1 MTATTVTTAT
11 PTHFSEFNLDARLLR
26 AIEESG
32 YTTPTPI
39 QAQAIPVVLTGQDV
53 MGSAQTGT
61 GKTAGFTLPI
71 LQKLLPLASTS
82 TSPARHPVRA
92 LVLCPTRE
100 LAVQVAE
107 NADKYSKHTPIRTAV
122 VFGGMDIKSQSPA
135 LRAGVEFLVATPG
148 RLLDHLEQ
156 GNVSLAQVNYLVLDE
171 ADRMLDMGF
180 LPDLQRILNLLPKS
194 RQTLLFSATFSPE
207 IRKLAQSYQKN
218 PVTIETAQRNAT
230 SNNVTQTAHKVTEE
244 TKRAAL
250 VHIIK
255 TEGIEQA
262 MVFVNKKLEA
272 RSLAR
277 FLEQSGLNVRAIH
290 GDQTQTER
298 LATLDDFK
306 KGLVPLLV
314 ATDVAARGLDISD
327 MPCVVN
333 YDLPFSA
340 EDYVHRIGRT
350 GRAGATGRAIALVT
364 ERDSKLLDAIVKL
377 TQKPLEA
384 VTLTLPT
391 IERRPPNR
399 EHKPEGAPRDRAER
413 PRSNERPAPHR
424 ANPINDFELERL
436 RSKTRLSNDPFFSKP
451 YEPAIAPATT
461 ADTPTIAPLNRIE
474 SNTSRKP
481 TAALFAKK
489 K

>member
-1 MTATTVTTAT
+1 
-11 PTHFSEFNLDARLLR
+11 
-26 AIEESG
+26 
-32 YTTPTPI
+32 
-39 QAQAIPVVLTGQDV
+39 
-53 MGSAQTGT
+53 
-61 GKTAGFTLPI
+61 
-71 LQKLLPLASTS
+71 
-82 TSPARHPVRA
+82 
-92 LVLCPTRE
+92 
-100 LAVQVAE
+100 VAE

-262 MVFVNKKLEA
+262 MIFVNKKLEA

-377 TQKPLEA
+377 TKKPLEA
-384 VTLTLPT
+384 VTLNLPAT
-391 IERRPPNR
+391 ERRPSR
-399 EHKPEGAPRDRAER
+399 EPRPESGAPREKAER
-413 PRSNERPAPHR
+413 MRNNERPAPHR
-424 ANPINDFELERL
+424 ASPINDFELERL

-451 YEPAIAPATT
+451 YEPAKTVATDT
-461 ADTPTIAPLNRIE
+461 ANTPPLTRIG
-474 SNTSRKP
+474 TTTPRKP
-481 TAALFAKK
+481 AAALFAKK